1 MRTLFILLLLING
14 ALFATGQGMFG
25 EPRSQKGRTPAAS
38 IKPEIQPEAIKVS
51 RARLESK

>member
-1 MRTLFILLLLING
+1 MRTLFILLLLINV

-51 RARLESK
+51 RARLESR